1 MSSMQWLFGRFARSW
16 LLFAGLFAVCHL
28 QGQTQTLEDVLARAR
43 EAQSSGNYAGAANDY
58 ARATSLSPATAE
70 LWSNRGLMEFLGG
83 EMDAAKASLK
93 HALRLN
99 PDLFIPMLFLGKVY
113 LQTEQPSLALPYLNH
128 AHTLQP
134 EDVEVLLGLG
144 KANVDLK
151 QQRLAQSFY
160 EKAARI
166 APTNP
171 RAWFGL
177 GVASLG
183 IIAADGQSLAA
194 SQARSVWARALYA
207 DELLAQGRPVE
218 AIDTYNAVL
227 DAASS
232 QQTATLLRNLEWLQ
246 MHPDLIL
253 LPPNS
258 QEALQKLT
266 EQRTRGQASAA
277 FPGCGTASTALEN
290 AACTYWASDYQHSAD
305 EAQQSLRQSPSSAEA
320 LYWSIKANERVAVN
334 ALSRYEE
341 LAPQSATSYDLVGDL
356 YRDQRENDSAL
367 GEYKKALAIDA
378 RDPGALMGA
387 TLANLS
393 IAHLGDAE
401 TLDQTA
407 LADRPLDPQLNLLM
421 AEILAAQN
429 RLDKMQPYLA
439 KCRTAPAELQP
450 RVHLLLGRVAAQDGK
465 TEEAIAQFKLAIPGD
480 RDGSIHYQL
489 SRLYRKTGNV
499 AQAEKA
505 EAEAKVL
512 IKQRYMNA
520 MTVVREAAAA
530 NP

>member
-1 MSSMQWLFGRFARSW
+1 MSWIPCWLRRFARSW
-16 LLFAGLFAVCHL
+16 SLAAGLFAVWPL
-28 QGQTQTLEDVLARAR
+28 QGQTQALEDVLAKAR
-43 EAQSSGNYAGAANDY
+43 EAQSSGNYAAAAHDY
-58 ARATSLSPATAE
+58 ARATSFSPATAE
-70 LWSNRGLMEFLGG
+70 LWCNRGLMEFLAG
-83 EMDAAKASLK
+83 EMGASMESLK
-93 HALRLN
+93 HALHLK
-99 PDLFIPMLFLGKVY
+99 PDLFIPMLLLGRVY
-113 LQTEQPSLALPYLNH
+113 LQTEQPSLALAYLNH

-160 EKAARI
+160 EQAVRL

-183 IIAADGQSLAA
+183 IIAVDGHNLAA
-194 SQARSVWARALYA
+194 SRAQSIWARALYA
-207 DELLAQGRPVE
+207 DELLVQGRPVE

-227 DAASS
+227 AAASPA
-232 QQTATLLRNLEWLQ
+232 QTDTLLRNLEWLQ

-253 LPPNS
+253 LPSDS
-258 QEALQKLT
+258 QEALQKMM
-266 EQRTRGQASAA
+266 EQRARGQTGAAS
-277 FPGCGTASTALEN
+277 PGCGTAPTALES
-290 AACTYWASDYQHSAD
+290 AACAYWAGDYEQSAELAG
-305 EAQQSLRQSPSSAEA
+305 EALRQSSATSEA
-320 LYWSIKANERVAVN
+320 LYWSIKANERIAVA
-334 ALSRYEE
+334 ALSRFEE
-341 LAPQSATSYDLVGDL
+341 LAPHSPISYDLVGDL

-367 GEYKKALAIDA
+367 AEYKKALAIDA
-378 RDPGALMGA
+378 HDPGALMGA
-387 TLANLS
+387 TLANLG
-393 IAHLGDAE
+393 IAHLADAE
-401 TLDQTA
+401 AMDQTA
-407 LADRPLDPQLNLLM
+407 LADHPLDPQLNLLM

-480 RDGSIHYQL
+480 QDGSIHYQL

-499 AQAEKA
+499 AQAEKT
-505 EAEAKVL
+505 EAEAKIL
-512 IKQRYMNA
+512 IKQRYTNA
-520 MTVVREAAAA
+520 MTAVREVTAA